1 MKKLIA
7 LFSILIISTMLSG
20 CLSAIQMA
28 AYNGDIN
35 RVKEELDK
43 GANVD
48 EGRSSDKTP
57 LAYASLKGDI
67 NIVKLLL
74 DKGADVNAICFA
86 GWTPLSMAASRGRT
100 DVMTLLVERGA
111 NVDRAIVALKDN
123 PSNDADNARSYLY
136 ELRAKFKQE
145 ADYKAKLAELKE
157 FEAIAR
163 QYREAKKKP
172 SLPED
177 ARKFKVQA
185 EFAAKNRKYV
195 DAVNLYADAL
205 KLCPWWPAGHYNRAL
220 VLTML
225 KTSDNSNY
233 QDAIIE
239 MKKYLMLVP
248 NAPDARAA
256 QDKIYQWESM
266 VK

>member
-7 LFSILIISTMLSG
+7 LFSILIISTMVSG

-28 AYNGDIN
+28 AYKGDIN

-136 ELRAKFKQE
+136 ALRAKFKQE
-145 ADYKAKLAELKE
+145 AAYKAKLAELKE
-157 FEAIAR
+157 FEAVAR

-177 ARKFKVQA
+177 ARKLMVQA
-185 EFAAKNRKYV
+185 EFAFDQRRLV

-205 KLCPWWPAGHYNRAL
+205 RLCPWSPQAHHNRAL
-220 VLTML
+220 ILSIL
-225 KTSDNSNY
+225 KTNDNSNY
-233 QDAIIE
+233 QEAVME

-248 NAPDARAA
+248 NAPNARTL
-256 QDKIYQWESM
+256 QDKIYRWESM
-266 VK
+266 IK

>member
-1 MKKLIA
+1 
-7 LFSILIISTMLSG
+7 MLSG
-20 CLSAIQMA
+20 CISAIQMA

-111 NVDRAIVALKDN
+111 DVDRAIVALKDN
-123 PSNDADNARSYLY
+123 PSDDADHARSYLY
-136 ELRAKFKQE
+136 PLRDKLKKD
-145 ADYKAKLAELKE
+145 ADYKALLAELKE
-157 FEAIAR
+157 FEAVAR
-163 QYREAKKKP
+163 QYREAKTKP
-172 SLPED
+172 SLPEN
-177 ARKFKVQA
+177 ARKFIVQA
-185 EFAAKNRKYV
+185 ESAFDQQRIA
-195 DAVNLYADAL
+195 DAVNLYAEAL
-205 KLCPWWPAGHYNRAL
+205 KICPWWPEAHYNRAM
-220 VLTML
+220 VLSL
-225 KTSDNSNY
+225 IKEDDGFNY
-233 QDAIIE
+233 QQAVIE
-239 MKKYLMLVP
+239 MKKYLMLAP
-248 NAPDARAA
+248 NAPDARTA
-256 QDKIYQWESM
+256 QDNIYKWQGM
-266 VK
+266 IK